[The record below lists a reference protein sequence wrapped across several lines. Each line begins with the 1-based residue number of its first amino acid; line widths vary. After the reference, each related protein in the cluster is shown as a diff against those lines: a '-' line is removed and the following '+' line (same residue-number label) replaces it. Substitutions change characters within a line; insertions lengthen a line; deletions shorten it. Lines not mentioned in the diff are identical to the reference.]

1 MKTSSIGGLQKQPG
15 GPEGETFRRFHSAG
29 DGMRAVL
36 SLSKLRSQFVRD
48 VEEISGEDLLACN
61 QCGKCSAGC
70 PVAAAMDMLP
80 SQVIR
85 MAQLGMTEVL
95 QSRTIWICAS
105 CLTCVTRCPKGVDLP
120 RLMEALR
127 EISLR
132 AGASEIDLNRLP
144 PDLVRELPQLAI
156 VGGFRKYIK

>member
-1 MKTSSIGGLQKQPG
+1 MRTQLSIDKVR
-15 GPEGETFRRFHSAG
+15 GP
-29 DGMRAVL
+29 
-36 SLSKLRSQFVRD
+36 FVTN
-48 VEEISGEDLLACN
+48 VEEISGQDLLDCN

-70 PVAAAMDMLP
+70 PVVEAMDILP

-85 MAQLGMTEVL
+85 MAQLGMEQVL
-95 QSRTIWICAS
+95 ASNTIWICAS

-127 EISLR
+127 QISLR
-132 AGASEIDLNRLP
+132 EGVSKLDLGALP
-144 PDLVRELPQLAI
+144 PDLVKAVPQLAI